1 MNYAMPYVP
10 NYRSRRSRARDARPD
25 NSSSRLTLTR
35 PSSANYHLR
44 MNSSAKTGLPA
55 AFILS
60 MRPKQW
66 SKNLLVFMALFF
78 TVDQA
83 WDPSDIET
91 GVRLFMRTAAA
102 FLLFSALSGVVY
114 IVNDLMDRD
123 EDRRHPKKRH
133 RPIAS
138 GKLPIPLARVAAVVI
153 GVPALAASYLLEP
166 LFGLITLVYLAVMLL
181 YSFGLKR
188 VALIDVFAISAGFI
202 LRAVAGAVVID
213 SPISPWLY
221 ICTGL
226 GAVFVVLSKR
236 RSELA
241 VAGDQAR
248 EQRGILRAYNLS
260 LLDQLITVAAS
271 AALVSYTLYT
281 VASENLPENHAML
294 LTVPFVVYGLFRYM
308 YLVQRKNLGETPED
322 IILTDVP
329 LIIAIVLWLATAGAV
344 LIAFRG

>member
-1 MNYAMPYVP
+1 MNSVMPHVP

-44 MNSSAKTGLPA
+44 MNSSAKTGRPA

-83 WDPSDIET
+83 WDPTDIEAAV
-91 GVRLFMRTAAA
+91 GLFTRTAVA

-138 GKLPIPLARVAAVVI
+138 GNCRYPWR
-153 GVPALAASYLLEP
+153 G
-166 LFGLITLVYLAVMLL
+166 
-181 YSFGLKR
+181 
-188 VALIDVFAISAGFI
+188 
-202 LRAVAGAVVID
+202 
-213 SPISPWLY
+213 SPP
-221 ICTGL
+221 
-226 GAVFVVLSKR
+226 
-236 RSELA
+236 
-241 VAGDQAR
+241 
-248 EQRGILRAYNLS
+248 
-260 LLDQLITVAAS
+260 
-271 AALVSYTLYT
+271 
-281 VASENLPENHAML
+281 
-294 LTVPFVVYGLFRYM
+294 
-308 YLVQRKNLGETPED
+308 
-322 IILTDVP
+322 
-329 LIIAIVLWLATAGAV
+329 
-344 LIAFRG
+344 

>member
-1 MNYAMPYVP
+1 M
-10 NYRSRRSRARDARPD
+10 S
-25 NSSSRLTLTR
+25 T
-35 PSSANYHLR
+35 
-44 MNSSAKTGLPA
+44 SAKTGLPA

-83 WDPSDIET
+83 WDLTDIET
-91 GVRLFMRTAAA
+91 ALSPFTRTAAA

-114 IVNDLMDRD
+114 LVNDLMDRN
-123 EDRRHPKKRH
+123 EDRRHPKKRN

-138 GKLPIPLARVAAVVI
+138 GNLPLPIARVAAVAI
-153 GVPALAASYLLEP
+153 GVPVLAASYLLEP
-166 LFGLITLVYLAVMLL
+166 LFGLIMVVYIAAMLL
-181 YSFGLKR
+181 YSFGLKKI
-188 VALIDVFAISAGFI
+188 VLIDVFIISAGFI

-241 VAGDQAR
+241 VAGEQAR
-248 EQRGILRAYNLS
+248 EQRGILAAYTLP

-271 AALVSYTLYT
+271 ATLVAYTLYT
-281 VASENLPENHAML
+281 VASDNLPDNHAML

-308 YLVQRKNLGETPED
+308 YLVQRKDLGETPED

>member
-1 MNYAMPYVP
+1 MKA
-10 NYRSRRSRARDARPD
+10 
-25 NSSSRLTLTR
+25 
-35 PSSANYHLR
+35 
-44 MNSSAKTGLPA
+44 SAKTGLPA
-55 AFILS
+55 AFMLS

-83 WDPSDIET
+83 WDPTDIET
-91 GVRLFMRTAAA
+91 AVRLFTRTAAA
-102 FLLFSALSGVVY
+102 FLLFSTLSGVVY
-114 IVNDLMDRD
+114 LVNDLMDRD
-123 EDRRHPKKRH
+123 DDRRHPKKRH

-138 GKLPIPLARVAAVVI
+138 GNLPLPLARVAAVVI

-166 LFGLITLVYLAVMLL
+166 LFGLITLSYLAAMLL
-181 YSFGLKR
+181 YSFGLKKI
-188 VALIDVFAISAGFI
+188 VLVDVFMISAGFI
-202 LRAVAGAVVID
+202 LRAVAGAVVIG
-213 SPISPWLY
+213 SPISSWLY

-226 GAVFVVLSKR
+226 AAVFVVLSKR

-241 VAGDQAR
+241 VAGDQALD
-248 EQRGILRAYNLS
+248 QRGILAAYTLP

-308 YLVQRKNLGETPED
+308 YLVQRKDLGETPED

-329 LIIAIVLWLATAGAV
+329 LMVAIVLWLSTAGAV
-344 LIAFRG
+344 LIAYRG

>member
-1 MNYAMPYVP
+1 M
-10 NYRSRRSRARDARPD
+10 S
-25 NSSSRLTLTR
+25 T
-35 PSSANYHLR
+35 
-44 MNSSAKTGLPA
+44 SAKTGLMA

-83 WDPSDIET
+83 WDPTDVNT
-91 GVRLFMRTAAA
+91 ALDLFAKSAAT

-114 IVNDLMDRD
+114 LVNDLMDQE
-123 EDRRHPKKRH
+123 EDGKHPRKRH

-138 GKLPIPLARVAAVVI
+138 GALPATAAIAGAILI
-153 GVPALAASYLLEP
+153 GVPALAASYALEP
-166 LFGLITLVYLAVMLL
+166 IFGLIALVYLASMLL
-181 YSFGLKR
+181 YSVGLKKL
-188 VALIDVFAISAGFI
+188 ALIDVFTISAGFV

-226 GAVFVVLSKR
+226 AAVFVVLSKR

-241 VAGDQAR
+241 NAGDQAQ
-248 EQRGILRAYNLS
+248 EQRGILGAYS
-260 LLDQLITVAAS
+260 LPVLDQLITVAAS
-271 AALVSYTLYT
+271 SALVSYTLYT

-294 LTVPFVVYGLFRYM
+294 LTAPFVVYGLFRYM
-308 YLVQRKNLGETPED
+308 FLVQRRDLGETPED

-329 LIIAIVLWLATAGAV
+329 LIVAIVLWLATAGTV

>member
-1 MNYAMPYVP
+1 M
-10 NYRSRRSRARDARPD
+10 S
-25 NSSSRLTLTR
+25 T
-35 PSSANYHLR
+35 
-44 MNSSAKTGLPA
+44 SAKTGLMA

-83 WDPSDIET
+83 WDPTDVNT
-91 GVRLFMRTAAA
+91 ALDLFAKSAVA

-114 IVNDLMDRD
+114 LVNDLMDRE
-123 EDRRHPKKRH
+123 EDGKHPRKRH

-138 GKLPIPLARVAAVVI
+138 GALPASAAIAGAVLI
-153 GVPALAASYLLEP
+153 GVPALAASYALEP
-166 LFGLITLVYLAVMLL
+166 IFGLIALVYLASMLL
-181 YSFGLKR
+181 YSVGLKKL
-188 VALIDVFAISAGFI
+188 ALIDVFTISAGFV

-226 GAVFVVLSKR
+226 AAVFVVLSKR

-241 VAGDQAR
+241 NAGDQAQ
-248 EQRGILRAYNLS
+248 EQRGILGAYS
-260 LLDQLITVAAS
+260 LPVLDQLITVAAS
-271 AALVSYTLYT
+271 SALVSYTLYT

-294 LTVPFVVYGLFRYM
+294 LTAPFVVYGLFRYM
-308 YLVQRKNLGETPED
+308 FLVQRRDLGETPED

-329 LIIAIVLWLATAGAV
+329 LIVTIVLWLATAGTV

>member
-1 MNYAMPYVP
+1 MSTP
-10 NYRSRRSRARDARPD
+10 
-25 NSSSRLTLTR
+25 
-35 PSSANYHLR
+35 
-44 MNSSAKTGLPA
+44 AKTGLMA

-83 WDPSDIET
+83 WDPTDLNT
-91 GVRLFMRTAAA
+91 ALDLFAKSAVA

-114 IVNDLMDRD
+114 LVNDLMDRE
-123 EDRRHPKKRH
+123 EDGKHPRKRH

-138 GKLPIPLARVAAVVI
+138 GALPASAAIVGAILI
-153 GVPALAASYLLEP
+153 GVPALVASYALEP
-166 LFGLITLVYLAVMLL
+166 IFGLIALVYLASMLL
-181 YSFGLKR
+181 YSVGLKKL
-188 VALIDVFAISAGFI
+188 ALIDVFTISAGFV

-226 GAVFVVLSKR
+226 AAVFVVLSKR

-241 VAGDQAR
+241 NAGDQAQ
-248 EQRGILRAYNLS
+248 EQRGILGAYS
-260 LLDQLITVAAS
+260 LPVLDQLITVAAS
-271 AALVSYTLYT
+271 SALVSYTLYT

-294 LTVPFVVYGLFRYM
+294 LTAPFVVYGLFRYM
-308 YLVQRKNLGETPED
+308 FLVQRRDLAETPED
-322 IILTDVP
+322 IILTDMP
-329 LIIAIVLWLATAGAV
+329 LIVAIVLWLATAGTV

>member
-1 MNYAMPYVP
+1 M
-10 NYRSRRSRARDARPD
+10 S
-25 NSSSRLTLTR
+25 T
-35 PSSANYHLR
+35 
-44 MNSSAKTGLPA
+44 SAKTGLMA

-83 WDPSDIET
+83 WDPTDVNT
-91 GVRLFMRTAAA
+91 TLDLFAKSAAA

-114 IVNDLMDRD
+114 LVNDLMDQE
-123 EDRRHPKKRH
+123 EDGKHPRKRH

-138 GKLPIPLARVAAVVI
+138 GALPASAAIVGAILI
-153 GVPALAASYLLEP
+153 GVPALVASYALEP
-166 LFGLITLVYLAVMLL
+166 IFGLIALVYLASMLL
-181 YSFGLKR
+181 YSVGLKKL
-188 VALIDVFAISAGFI
+188 ALIDVFTISAGFV

-226 GAVFVVLSKR
+226 AAVFVVLSKR

-241 VAGDQAR
+241 NAGDQAQ
-248 EQRGILRAYNLS
+248 EQRGILGAYS
-260 LLDQLITVAAS
+260 LPVLDQLITVAAS
-271 AALVSYTLYT
+271 SALVSYTLYT

-294 LTVPFVVYGLFRYM
+294 LTAPFVVYGLFRYM
-308 YLVQRKNLGETPED
+308 FLVQRRDLGETPED

-329 LIIAIVLWLATAGAV
+329 LIVAIVLWLATAGTV

>member
-1 MNYAMPYVP
+1 M
-10 NYRSRRSRARDARPD
+10 S
-25 NSSSRLTLTR
+25 T
-35 PSSANYHLR
+35 
-44 MNSSAKTGLPA
+44 SAKTGQLA

-83 WDPSDIET
+83 WDPTDLSAALD
-91 GVRLFMRTAAA
+91 LFIRSAAA

-114 IVNDLMDRD
+114 LVNDLMDRE

-138 GKLPIPLARVAAVVI
+138 GRLPIAVASVAAAVI
-153 GVPALAASYLLEP
+153 GVPALAASYFLEP
-166 LFGLITLVYLAVMLL
+166 LFGLIAIVYIAIMLL

-188 VALIDVFAISAGFI
+188 VVLIDVFSISGGFI

-226 GAVFVVLSKR
+226 AAVFVVLSKR

-241 VAGDQAR
+241 VAGKQAE
-248 EQRGILRAYNLS
+248 EQRGILKAYTLPV
-260 LLDQLITVAAS
+260 LDQLISVAAA

-308 YLVQRKNLGETPED
+308 YLVQRKDVGETPED
-322 IILTDVP
+322 VILTDIP
-329 LIIAIVLWLATAGAV
+329 LIIAIVLWLSTAGAV

>member
-1 MNYAMPYVP
+1 M
-10 NYRSRRSRARDARPD
+10 S
-25 NSSSRLTLTR
+25 T
-35 PSSANYHLR
+35 
-44 MNSSAKTGLPA
+44 SAKTGLMA

-83 WDPSDIET
+83 WDPTDVNT
-91 GVRLFMRTAAA
+91 ALDLFAKSAAA

-114 IVNDLMDRD
+114 LVNDLMDRE
-123 EDRRHPKKRH
+123 EDGKHPRKRH

-138 GKLPIPLARVAAVVI
+138 GALPATAAIAGAILI
-153 GVPALAASYLLEP
+153 GVPALAASYALEP
-166 LFGLITLVYLAVMLL
+166 IFGLIALVYLASMLL
-181 YSFGLKR
+181 YSVGLKKL
-188 VALIDVFAISAGFI
+188 ALIDVFTISAGFV

-226 GAVFVVLSKR
+226 AAVFVVLSKR

-241 VAGDQAR
+241 NAGDQAQ
-248 EQRGILRAYNLS
+248 EQRGILGTYS
-260 LLDQLITVAAS
+260 LPVLDQLITVAAS
-271 AALVSYTLYT
+271 SALVSYTLYT

-294 LTVPFVVYGLFRYM
+294 LTAPFVVYGLFRYM
-308 YLVQRKNLGETPED
+308 FLVRRRDLGETPED

-329 LIIAIVLWLATAGAV
+329 LIVAIVLWLATAGTV